1 MIRPPLYG
9 RVTPSGVHSR
19 KPPEAGFRVRPV
31 HGFARVALFVFAGL
45 MAGLVPA
52 WPARAE
58 PLLAAASPPP
68 SPQDGG
74 AVFYQDQGAP
84 AEDWDSI
91 LPRVLSLADAERYQ
105 GIFEAQEDG
114 KWQAADRLIAKLD
127 DRTLLG
133 HVLAQRYLH
142 SAYRSSYKELQ
153 AWLDSYADHP
163 GAERLYSLA
172 LKRRTRGSAAPKS
185 PVAERPSPPPVSA
198 LAAERRDLGASQRR
212 AADTVRATVRQHVR
226 KGAPEAAAKLLAG
239 AEARKLLGTL
249 AYDEARA
256 VVAQGFFNIGR
267 DEDVLAHAQ
276 PAAARSGRHLP
287 EASWL
292 AGLAA
297 WRLERIP
304 EAARHFEN
312 AARHAEGSSWLAS
325 AAAFWAARA
334 HLVGRNPAQV
344 TPWLEAAAKHPRTF
358 YGLLARGLLGEP
370 LDFNWAPPALER
382 DAIERLAASAP
393 GRRAVAL
400 VQVGE
405 DRRAEKELRRFAA
418 AADKTLARGILALA
432 VHADMPALALRFD
445 RQLFP
450 NGGGLMSAAYPLP
463 RWEPENGF
471 RVDPALIY
479 ALIRQ
484 ESGFNPNAKSH
495 AGASGL
501 MQLMP
506 RTASFVARDRA
517 YHRGAKT
524 KKLFTPELNLTL
536 GQRYLESLIRDP
548 AIQGDL
554 FFIAAAW
561 NGGPGNLA
569 KWWRKADHRGDPL
582 LFIES
587 IPLRETRDFVER
599 VMANLWIYRHR
610 MGQDS
615 PSLAQL
621 AAGEWPVYRPQAG
634 KLELAGGGLVRA
646 EGN

>member
-1 MIRPPLYG
+1 MIRPL
-9 RVTPSGVHSR
+9 
-19 KPPEAGFRVRPV
+19 V
-31 HGFARVALFVFAGL
+31 HGRLARIALFLLAGL
-45 MAGLVPA
+45 LAAG
-52 WPARAE
+52 PARAE
-58 PLLAAASPPP
+58 SPLAAAPART
-68 SPQDGG
+68 DG
-74 AVFYQDQGAP
+74 AIVYQDQGAP
-84 AEDWDSI
+84 PGDWDSI
-91 LPRVLSLADAERYQ
+91 LPKVLSAADVERYQ
-105 GIFEAQEDG
+105 GIFEAQDEG
-114 KWQAADRLIAKLD
+114 KWPAADRLVVKLD
-127 DRTLLG
+127 DKILLG

-153 AWLDSYADHP
+153 AWLQSYADHP
-163 GAERLYSLA
+163 GAERLYKLA
-172 LKRRTRGSAAPKS
+172 LKRRTRGSTAPKS
-185 PVAERPSPPPVSA
+185 PTAEKPTPPPLSA
-198 LAAERRDLGASQRR
+198 LAAERRDLGAAQRR
-212 AADTVRATVRQHVR
+212 AADTLRTQIRQHVR
-226 KGAPEAAAKLLAG
+226 RGSPQAAAKLLAG
-239 AEARKLLGTL
+239 AEAKKLLGTISF
-249 AYDEARA
+249 DEAR
-256 VVAQGFFNIGR
+256 VTVAQGFFNIGWN
-267 DEDVLAHAQ
+267 EDVLAHAA

-297 WRLERIP
+297 WRLERTP

-312 AARHAEGSSWLAS
+312 AARHAEGSSWLSS
-325 AAAFWAARA
+325 AAAFWAARS
-334 HLVGRNPAQV
+334 HLVTRNPAQV
-344 TPWLEAAAKHPRTF
+344 SPWLEAAAKHPRTF
-358 YGLLARGLLGEP
+358 YGVLARNLLGQP

-382 DAIERLAASAP
+382 EAIERLAGSAP

-400 VQVGE
+400 VQAGE
-405 DRRAEKELRRFAA
+405 DRRAESELRRFAA

-432 VHADMPALALRFD
+432 VHADMPALALRLD

-450 NGGGLMSAAYPLP
+450 NGGSYDSAAYPLP

-484 ESGFNPNAKSH
+484 ESGFNPNAKSRV
-495 AGASGL
+495 GASGL

-536 GQRYLESLIRDP
+536 GQRYLETLIRDP
-548 AIQGDL
+548 NIQGDL

-587 IPLRETRDFVER
+587 IPARETRNFIER

-621 AAGEWPVYRPQAG
+621 AAGDWPVYLPQAG
-634 KLELAGGGLVRA
+634 KQELAHNVQ
-646 EGN
+646 N